1 MSCVDVVKDAS
12 RCSTPNPPNIQC
24 FTALSNKCQRPL
36 VVSATPGSVVAPSD
50 NGVQRVCVQSSEC
63 VHLAPG
69 ETKTM
74 SFMTQCIDPK
84 KAYPQQSAVHV
95 SANTLTVVEAGGHE
109 ERTLTQSK
117 KWSKSDTVSVPL
129 LGAMAIAGEVVS
141 CGWILGA
148 PSSWSP
154 YQTRRLIRWSM
165 PMVLSSLV
173 GVTQLIYG
181 GLVSK
186 FTGLLLTSLPVL
198 LKTKIAEQP
207 IFTDRKWTRV
217 SSGDDLEWTL
227 ECKAFDANRNAAIR
241 IRPALEGVVATFSSR
256 RGRVFSE
263 TVPYPEKEFLSMFRL
278 VDQTAVFMPQNQLL
292 RMTFQDR
299 HEPEVTLLA
308 RASGGSSTSSPS
320 SVETDVSWIN
330 LTDALQPSSG
340 TNDQD

>member
-1 MSCVDVVKDAS
+1 MSCVDVVKEAS

-24 FTALSNKCQRPL
+24 VTALSNKCQRPL

-50 NGVQRVCVQSSEC
+50 PGVQRVCVQSSEC

-74 SFMTQCIDPK
+74 SFMTQCIDPR

-95 SANTLTVVEAGGHE
+95 SAKTLTVAEAGGHT
-109 ERTLTQSK
+109 ERSLTQSDM
-117 KWSKSDTVSVPL
+117 WSKSHAVSVPL

-173 GVTQLIYG
+173 GVTQMIYG
-181 GLVSK
+181 GLASK
-186 FTGLLLTSLPVL
+186 FTGLLLASLPVL

-207 IFTDRKWTRV
+207 LFTDRKWNRL
-217 SSGDDLEWTL
+217 SSGEDSGWTL
-227 ECKAFDANRNAAIR
+227 ECKAFGANRSVAIR
-241 IRPALEGVVATFSSR
+241 IRVAVEGVVANFSSR
-256 RGRVFSE
+256 RGRGFSE
-263 TVPYPEKEFLSMFRL
+263 TVPYPEKEFLSMFSL
-278 VDQTAVFMPQNQLL
+278 VPQSVMYIPRNHLL
-292 RMTFQDR
+292 RMTFTEVR
-299 HEPEVTLLA
+299 LPEVTLMA
-308 RASGGSSTSSPS
+308 RASERSATCSET
-320 SVETDVSWIN
+320 SVESDMSWIN
-330 LTDALQPSSG
+330 LSDALQPSSG

>member
-1 MSCVDVVKDAS
+1 
-12 RCSTPNPPNIQC
+12 
-24 FTALSNKCQRPL
+24 
-36 VVSATPGSVVAPSD
+36 
-50 NGVQRVCVQSSEC
+50 
-63 VHLAPG
+63 
-69 ETKTM
+69 M

-84 KAYPQQSAVHV
+84 KACPQQSAVHA
-95 SANTLTVVEAGGHE
+95 SANTLTVVGAGGHE
-109 ERTLTQSK
+109 ESTLTRSK
-117 KWSKSDTVSVPL
+117 LWSKSDTVSVPL

-186 FTGLLLTSLPVL
+186 FTGLLLTSLPVV

-207 IFTDRKWTRV
+207 LFTDRKWTRV
-217 SSGDDLEWTL
+217 ASNINSEWTL
-227 ECKAFDANRNAAIR
+227 ECKAFDANRSTAIR

-308 RASGGSSTSSPS
+308 RASGGSSTFSPS

-330 LTDALQPSSG
+330 LTDALQPSFG